1 MADTVESMGENTTMN
16 NSKTLPAK
24 RNMAF
29 TDLVNSAESMD
40 HDIEVM
46 VVTDTV
52 DWYVDMQ
59 DTVMV
64 ADTNQYIANT
74 VESMEEATTMR
85 KKKTLRKKG
94 ESMVFWDIEDMVS
107 TDTVNLDVD
116 MAGTGMEEV
125 TD

>member
-16 NSKTLPAK
+16 NNKTLPAK

-64 ADTNQYIANT
+64 ADTDQYIADT